1 MIDIPDDFPLASYID
16 QTILTPTA
24 SAEDV
29 IAKAEKASELGF
41 ASLCVAPCHVVAVS
55 KVLAGSNVR
64 VQTVCGFPLGFQ
76 TVETKCYEARQLVES
91 GAQEIDMVIN
101 RSYVRHGR
109 LDLLEAEIRAVADSA
124 APAAIKTIV
133 EISDL
138 NLDEILSAA
147 DIAAKAGA
155 RYVKT
160 STGFFGSGAD
170 LQIVRALKDAVGD
183 LLKIKASGGIRTLIS
198 AWDFIQAG
206 ASRIGTSSGEDIL
219 AQARDNRDA

>member
-1 MIDIPDDFPLASYID
+1 MSDIPQDFPLASYID

-29 IAKAEKASELGF
+29 IAKAEKARELGF
-41 ASLCVAPCHVVAVS
+41 ASLCVAPCHVVTAS
-55 KVLAGSNVR
+55 TVLAGSNVR

-76 TVETKCYEARQLVES
+76 TVETKCFEARHLKDS
-91 GAQEIDMVIN
+91 GAEEIDMVVN
-101 RSYVRHGR
+101 RGFIRGGR
-109 LDLLEAEIRAVADSA
+109 LDLLEAEIRSVADSV
-124 APAAIKTIV
+124 APLEIKTIL

-138 NLDEILSAA
+138 SLDEILTAA
-147 DIAAKAGA
+147 EIAARAGA

-170 LQIVRALKDAVGD
+170 LKIVRAVKDKVGD
-183 LLKIKASGGIRTLIS
+183 RLKIKASGGIRTLNS

-206 ASRIGTSSGEDIL
+206 ASRIGTSSGETIL
-219 AQARDNRDA
+219 TQARENRDA